1 MDNSSPVY
9 ENFPKKMDAM
19 SGKPKI
25 NRQSI
30 KFGGGM
36 GLEGRIAN
44 NEKKITIL
52 KNIFKAQ
59 RNEIGEKI
67 TPRVSNLELTLNETS
82 DILNTI
88 TEKLSM
94 DMSQRLRDQKKLFDE
109 QRKQNLEDKKENA
122 EKKLEEKKKSKIG
135 TKIGKAVLKPFGN
148 LFDKLLNLAG
158 ILGTGLL
165 GTNILK
171 RLDDEDFQQ
180 KIKDIYNWTTKNWKA
195 IAIGAGIIGTI
206 FAAGAIANFISG
218 ASLAFALLTNPIVLT
233 ALGLLG
239 LFFVGNKIGKKLMK
253 ARIDTIESSKDQLVK
268 EGVKPGDAQ
277 IVAEEIAKGFTDLTE
292 GPYDGIAAGDFSR
305 VGGLLDSNIPGD
317 ITSSNA
323 FKGMIINDMLSN
335 NNPILD
341 YADTIGV
348 VPFTTKGM
356 ELKNLIKDSDDGTT
370 FIELDDIDL
379 TSDIRNQIGGVE
391 ANPAT
396 GIPDISS
403 MNMSNPYME
412 EVPDLLGFKD
422 IIYS

>member
-1 MDNSSPVY
+1 MDKSSPVY
-9 ENFPKKMDAM
+9 ENFAKKMEAM
-19 SGKPKI
+19 KGGPKI
-25 NRQSI
+25 SRSTMKI
-30 KFGGGM
+30 GSGM
-36 GLEGRIAN
+36 GLAGRVAN

-52 KNIFKAQ
+52 KNIFKTQ
-59 RNEIGEKI
+59 REEIGEKI

-158 ILGTGLL
+158 ILGAGLL

-206 FAAGAIANFISG
+206 FAAGAIKSFILG
-218 ASLAFALLTNPIVLT
+218 AKLAFGLLMNPLVLT
-233 ALGLLG
+233 ALGLL
-239 LFFVGNKIGKKLMK
+239 LLAYFGNKIGKPIFDANMK
-253 ARIDTIESSKDQLVK
+253 TYESTKNQLIE
-268 EGVKPGDAQ
+268 EGYEPGDADFMAQ
-277 IVAEEIAKGFTDLTE
+277 KMLGITPNLVDGQ
-292 GPYDGIAAGDFSR
+292 YDGVALNDGFSSDK
-305 VGGLLDSNIPGD
+305 LFTSNLPGD
-317 ITSSNA
+317 IGGQSFDGIVLNSITP
-323 FKGMIINDMLSN
+323 
-335 NNPILD
+335 NPIID
-341 YADTIGV
+341 YANTIGA
-348 VPFTTKGM
+348 VPFATKGI
-356 ELKNLIKDSDDGTT
+356 ELRNLIKDSDNDTT
-370 FIELDDIDL
+370 FVELEDIDL

-391 ANPAT
+391 VNPAT

-412 EVPDLLGFKD
+412 EVPELLGFKD